1 MKLESQCDTHSLVVS
16 ATVSFVASVNVLGR
30 LSRQVVSAGCLGRL
44 SRLVPGCPSCSPVLL
59 GALETAWGPA
69 ETTAKTSAKTAK
81 TSAKTTDQRKD
92 RKDQRKDQDSRRDQ
106 I

>member
-16 ATVSFVASVNVLGR
+16 ATVSFVASVNV
-30 LSRQVVSAGCLGRL
+30 LGRL

-81 TSAKTTDQRKD
+81 TSAKTAKTSAKTKDQRKD
-92 RKDQRKDQDSRRDQ
+92 RKDQQSRRDQ

>member
-1 MKLESQCDTHSLVVS
+1 M
-16 ATVSFVASVNVLGR
+16 
-30 LSRQVVSAGCLGRL
+30 

-81 TSAKTTDQRKD
+81 TSAKTAKTSAKT
-92 RKDQRKDQDSRRDQ
+92 KDQRKDLSYGGSHSSSLESVSDVASCGACSAALIPDVVRFRAVARRVDWGFDCV
-106 I
+106 